1 MQWNFTM
8 AQFECDECGVF
19 LDDDDLVNCPNCNAP
34 IGTFQLIQK
43 KDGCILEERT
53 ATLPKG
59 GAEALTKNIML
70 SNDDVEAVFTYKQ

>member
-1 MQWNFTM
+1 M

-43 KDGCILEERT
+43 KDGCILEEHF
-53 ATLPKG
+53 LK
-59 GAEALTKNIML
+59 
-70 SNDDVEAVFTYKQ
+70 VELKL